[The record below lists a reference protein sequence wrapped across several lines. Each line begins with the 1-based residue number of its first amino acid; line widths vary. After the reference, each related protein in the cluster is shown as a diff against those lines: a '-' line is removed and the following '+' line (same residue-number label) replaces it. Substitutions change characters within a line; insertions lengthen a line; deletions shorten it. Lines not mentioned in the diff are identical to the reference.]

1 MNSIAGNHERRPV
14 GVFTEE
20 QLAGAGATSGSLN
33 DDQFLDLLDT
43 GGGGDAFVGLP
54 DISEDGGLW
63 DPNAAHGGE
72 SNSFLADPNAKAD
85 KNARGSG
92 NNNAKQS
99 GSQGSRGSGGSGDR
113 AGSSQASGAAAGGG
127 QRRSVDGVS
136 SGGAM
141 GNTKVKNEPGHGDGD
156 FSLSMDDYAH
166 LDRMGNMD
174 DLLGPILDDGALGG
188 PGGFIGYEGPG
199 GGSHHM
205 AGGSFHPHHPHPSQP
220 KQEPHSPA
228 GGIGRQFGQ
237 IAQSLSGERGGT
249 ASGNSGGSGNSG
261 KPEVKSEP
269 NRGGGQPA
277 GMNQMPPQGWQ
288 MHHPMAPGTHG
299 MPPPPMMGGPGGGPG
314 GPMPPGM
321 QAMAPGTHGMPPPP
335 GAMGGHGPPPGA
347 GPVQGP
353 NGVMYFPGP
362 QHPLLHLANGGSN
375 KPPSRLERLRRWKE
389 KRKNRNFN
397 KKIRYQSRKVCAD
410 NRPRIKGK
418 FVKVGSTPDLG
429 AMDLLGEDDGPTQA
443 GPEGLSDVEEDS
455 FDSDPPPPPGAL
467 ARTAGLRRDG
477 GLSAAMSVPDLSRL
491 G

>member
-141 GNTKVKNEPGHGDGD
+141 GKSQVKNEPGHGDGD

-199 GGSHHM
+199 GGSHHWR
-205 AGGSFHPHHPHPSQP
+205 ADRSTRIIPIRASRSRNHT
-220 KQEPHSPA
+220 A
-228 GGIGRQFGQ
+228 R
-237 IAQSLSGERGGT
+237 RG
-249 ASGNSGGSGNSG
+249 ASGGSSG
-261 KPEVKSEP
+261 RSRSPSAASAEGPRAGTAGAAVTAGSRRSSR
-269 NRGGGQPA
+269 NPA
-277 GMNQMPPQGWQ
+277 G
-288 MHHPMAPGTHG
+288 A
-299 MPPPPMMGGPGGGPG
+299 
-314 GPMPPGM
+314 
-321 QAMAPGTHGMPPPP
+321 A
-335 GAMGGHGPPPGA
+335 
-347 GPVQGP
+347 
-353 NGVMYFPGP
+353 
-362 QHPLLHLANGGSN
+362 
-375 KPPSRLERLRRWKE
+375 SRR
-389 KRKNRNFN
+389 
-397 KKIRYQSRKVCAD
+397 V
-410 NRPRIKGK
+410 
-418 FVKVGSTPDLG
+418 
-429 AMDLLGEDDGPTQA
+429 
-443 GPEGLSDVEEDS
+443 
-455 FDSDPPPPPGAL
+455 
-467 ARTAGLRRDG
+467 
-477 GLSAAMSVPDLSRL
+477 
-491 G
+491 